1 MEASAQT
8 PPLVVG
14 VVHLPPLPGSV
25 RGGAARD
32 FAAVLDA
39 ARRDASVWAA
49 GGASAL
55 IVENFGDVPFAR
67 DRVGAETVAAMT
79 LAAAAVH
86 EETGLPFGVNVL
98 RNDVE
103 SAVAIAA
110 LTGASFVRA
119 NVYAGVAV
127 TDQGVISGDP
137 RAVQTLIRRLGA
149 DVAVWADVDVKHAAP
164 LAPRPLADQAEDAVE
179 RGLATAVIV
188 SGRATGQATAAADLV
203 AVRRALPT
211 TPLYVGSGATAAQMD
226 DLLRW
231 ADGVIIGTA
240 AKRDGH
246 VANPVDLVRVRAL
259 VAAARV
265 AREELGP
272 PEDQRD
278 TGVRNE

>member
-1 MEASAQT
+1 MSDLDT
-8 PPLVVG
+8 TRPLVVG

-25 RGGAARD
+25 RGATARD
-32 FAAVLDA
+32 FAALIDSV
-39 ARRDASVWAA
+39 RRDAATWAE

-79 LAAAAVH
+79 LAARAVQ
-86 EETGLPFGVNVL
+86 EVAGLPLGINVL
-98 RNDVE
+98 RNDVQ

-110 LTGASFVRA
+110 LSGASFVRA

-137 RAVQTLIRRLGA
+137 RAVQALIRRLGA

-179 RGLATAVIV
+179 RGLAGAVIV
-188 SGRATGQATAAADLV
+188 SGRATGQATAVADLT

-211 TPLYVGSGATAAQMD
+211 TPLYVGSGATASQMN

-231 ADGVIIGTA
+231 ADGVIVGTA

-246 VANPVDLVRVRAL
+246 VANPVD
-259 VAAARV
+259 AARV
-265 AREELGP
+265 RTLVDAARSARERLGP
-272 PEDQRD
+272 PTTSQ
-278 TGVRNE
+278 TTI

>member
-1 MEASAQT
+1 VTVLTAT

-32 FAAVLDA
+32 FATLLDA
-39 ARRDASVWAA
+39 VRRDATAWAQ
-49 GGASAL
+49 GGAPAL

-79 LAAAAVH
+79 LAADAIVT
-86 EETGLPFGVNVL
+86 ETGLPFGINVL

-137 RAVQTLIRRLGA
+137 RAVQALIRRLDA
-149 DVAVWADVDVKHAAP
+149 DVMVWADIDVKHAAP

-179 RGLATAVIV
+179 RGLAGAVIV
-188 SGRATGQATAAADLV
+188 SGRATGQATAVSDLAAVLN
-203 AVRRALPT
+203 ALPS
-211 TPLYVGSGATAAQMD
+211 TPLYVGSGATADQMY

-231 ADGVIIGTA
+231 ADGVIVGTA
-240 AKRDGH
+240 AKRDGN
-246 VANPVDLVRVRAL
+246 VADPVDPARVRAL
-259 VAAARV
+259 VDAARA
-265 AREELGP
+265 ARDHLGP
-272 PEDQRD
+272 PSARAPH
-278 TGVRNE
+278 

>member
-1 MEASAQT
+1 MVVNEKT
-8 PPLVVG
+8 LPLVVG

-32 FAAVLDA
+32 IAAVLDA

-67 DRVGAETVAAMT
+67 HRVGAETVAAMT

-86 EETGLPFGVNVL
+86 GETGLPLGVNVL

-127 TDQGVISGDP
+127 TDQGVINGDP
-137 RAVQTLIRRLGA
+137 RSVQALIRRLGA
-149 DVAVWADVDVKHAAP
+149 DIAVWADVDVKHAAP

-179 RGLATAVIV
+179 RGLAAALIV
-188 SGRATGQATAAADLV
+188 SGRATGQATATTDLA
-203 AVRRALPT
+203 AVRRALPA

-246 VANPVDLVRVRAL
+246 VANPVDLVRVRAI

-265 AREELGP
+265 TREDLGQ

-278 TGVRNE
+278 TGEKNE